1 MNCTGQVDT
10 RVVVSSRIEV
20 KNAIARKS
28 NKAST
33 IKLSIVARLSATPG
47 STMMN
52 DSRNPSAR
60 INRLLQ
66 PLCLFF
72 NYFFKYM
79 ISPRVY
85 LKSIYTSTGWVIIVP
100 RIRNYDFI
108 QKSFYNHSFSRLI
121 FHRKTIEVYYI

>member
-1 MNCTGQVDT
+1 MNYIGQVDT

-33 IKLSIVARLSATPG
+33 IKLSIVARLSATAG

-60 INRLLQ
+60 INRLLHSS
-66 PLCLFF
+66 LSV
-72 NYFFKYM
+72 YF
-79 ISPRVY
+79 
-85 LKSIYTSTGWVIIVP
+85 SI
-100 RIRNYDFI
+100 
-108 QKSFYNHSFSRLI
+108 I
-121 FHRKTIEVYYI
+121 F